1 MSGSFSSSQS
11 DHSFPSASGFG
22 FSKFLSISFLSSS
35 PKLSNCSSLYEEKEF
50 RKALKEE
57 AQKEINARQE
67 EWNWKNRH
75 RVRQDREFW
84 EERLDILPPM
94 GNVKM
99 QRIRRMRQYRNP
111 QLGIG
116 RNTYNPN
123 KSGQRRHITPKKYN
137 GVAVH
142 KRNYWS
148 RTTKDPQEEK

>member
-1 MSGSFSSSQS
+1 MKKLLSVLLGIVSAISITLIFSSC
-11 DHSFPSASGFG
+11 AV
-22 FSKFLSISFLSSS
+22 K
-35 PKLSNCSSLYEEKEF
+35 PKYLVEETL
-50 RKALKEE
+50 REE
-57 AQKEINARQE
+57 AQQEIDARQV

-75 RVRQDREFW
+75 RIRQQRDEW
-84 EERLDILPPM
+84 EERLELLPPIF
-94 GNVKM
+94 GNMKN

-123 KSGQRRHITPKKYN
+123 KSGQRKHITPKKYN

>member
-1 MSGSFSSSQS
+1 MK
-11 DHSFPSASGFG
+11 
-22 FSKFLSISFLSSS
+22 KFLSVLLGVIGALAITLIVSSCAVK
-35 PKLSNCSSLYEEKEF
+35 PKYLVEET
-50 RKALKEE
+50 LKEE

-75 RVRQDREFW
+75 RVRQEREFW
-84 EERLDILPPM
+84 EERLDILPPR

-123 KSGQRRHITPKKYN
+123 RSGQRRHITPKKYN

-142 KRNYWS
+142 RKNYWS
-148 RTTKDPQEEK
+148 KTTKDPKTDE

>member
-1 MSGSFSSSQS
+1 MR
-11 DHSFPSASGFG
+11 
-22 FSKFLSISFLSSS
+22 KFLSVLLGIVGAIAITLIFSSCAVK
-35 PKLSNCSSLYEEKEF
+35 PKYLVEETL
-50 RKALKEE
+50 REE
-57 AQKEINARQE
+57 AQREINARQE

-84 EERLDILPPM
+84 EERIDILPPR

-99 QRIRRMRQYRNP
+99 QQIRRMRQYRNP

-123 KSGQRRHITPKKYN
+123 KIGQRRHITPKKYN

-142 KRNYWS
+142 RKNYWS
-148 RTTKDPQEEK
+148 KTTIDPKTDE

>member
-1 MSGSFSSSQS
+1 MK
-11 DHSFPSASGFG
+11 
-22 FSKFLSISFLSSS
+22 KFLSVLLGIASAIAITLIVSSCAVK
-35 PKLSNCSSLYEEKEF
+35 PKYLVEET
-50 RKALKEE
+50 LKEE

-75 RVRQDREFW
+75 RVRQEREFW

-123 KSGQRRHITPKKYN
+123 RSGQRRHITPKKYN

-142 KRNYWS
+142 RKNYWS
-148 RTTKDPQEEK
+148 KTTIDPKTDE

>member
-1 MSGSFSSSQS
+1 MKKLLVLLLPVVFILSSCAIK
-11 DHSFPSASGFG
+11 P
-22 FSKFLSISFLSSS
+22 KFLV
-35 PKLSNCSSLYEEKEF
+35 EES
-50 RKALKEE
+50 LKEE
-57 AQKEINARQE
+57 AQREINARQE

-84 EERLDILPPM
+84 EERFDILPPR

-123 KSGQRRHITPKKYN
+123 KSGQRRHITPKRYN
-137 GVAVH
+137 GIAVH
-142 KRNYWS
+142 KKNYWS
-148 RTTKDPQEEK
+148 KTTKDPKTDK

>member
-1 MSGSFSSSQS
+1 MKKLLSVLLGIVSAISITLIFSSC
-11 DHSFPSASGFG
+11 AV
-22 FSKFLSISFLSSS
+22 K
-35 PKLSNCSSLYEEKEF
+35 PKYLVEETL
-50 RKALKEE
+50 REE
-57 AQKEINARQE
+57 AQQEIDARQV

-75 RVRQDREFW
+75 RIRQQRDEW
-84 EERLDILPPM
+84 EERLELLPPIF
-94 GNVKM
+94 GNMKN

-123 KSGQRRHITPKKYN
+123 KSRQRRHITPKKYN

>member
-1 MSGSFSSSQS
+1 MK
-11 DHSFPSASGFG
+11 
-22 FSKFLSISFLSSS
+22 KFLSVLLGIASAIAITLIVSSCAVK
-35 PKLSNCSSLYEEKEF
+35 PKYLVEET
-50 RKALKEE
+50 LKEE

-75 RVRQDREFW
+75 RVRQEREFW
-84 EERLDILPPM
+84 EERLDILPPR

-142 KRNYWS
+142 RKNYWS
-148 RTTKDPQEEK
+148 KTTKDPKTDE

>member
-1 MSGSFSSSQS
+1 MK
-11 DHSFPSASGFG
+11 
-22 FSKFLSISFLSSS
+22 KFLSVLLGIASAIAITLIVSSCAVK
-35 PKLSNCSSLYEEKEF
+35 PKYLVEET
-50 RKALKEE
+50 LKEE

-142 KRNYWS
+142 RKNYWS
-148 RTTKDPQEEK
+148 KTTIDPKTDE

>member
-1 MSGSFSSSQS
+1 MKGFLSVLLGIVSALAITLIFSSCAVK
-11 DHSFPSASGFG
+11 P
-22 FSKFLSISFLSSS
+22 KFLV
-35 PKLSNCSSLYEEKEF
+35 EES
-50 RKALKEE
+50 LKEE
-57 AQKEINARQE
+57 AQQEINARQE

-84 EERLDILPPM
+84 EERFGILPLR

-123 KSGQRRHITPKKYN
+123 RSGQRRHITPKKYN

-142 KRNYWS
+142 KKNYWS
-148 RTTKDPQEEK
+148 KTTKSPETDE

>member
-1 MSGSFSSSQS
+1 MK
-11 DHSFPSASGFG
+11 
-22 FSKFLSISFLSSS
+22 KFLSVLLGIASAIAITLIVSSCAVK
-35 PKLSNCSSLYEEKEF
+35 PKYLVEET
-50 RKALKEE
+50 LKEE

-75 RVRQDREFW
+75 RVRQEREFW

-123 KSGQRRHITPKKYN
+123 RSGQRRHITPKKYN

-142 KRNYWS
+142 RKNYWS
-148 RTTKDPQEEK
+148 KTTKDPKTDE

>member
-1 MSGSFSSSQS
+1 MK
-11 DHSFPSASGFG
+11 
-22 FSKFLSISFLSSS
+22 KFLSVLLGIVGALAITLIFSSCAVK
-35 PKLSNCSSLYEEKEF
+35 PKYLVEET
-50 RKALKEE
+50 LKEE

-75 RVRQDREFW
+75 RVRQEREFW

-123 KSGQRRHITPKKYN
+123 KSGQRKHITPKRYN
-137 GVAVH
+137 GIAVH

-148 RTTKDPQEEK
+148 KTTKDPQKDE

>member
-1 MSGSFSSSQS
+1 MR
-11 DHSFPSASGFG
+11 
-22 FSKFLSISFLSSS
+22 KFLSVLLGIVGAIAITLIFSSCAVK
-35 PKLSNCSSLYEEKEF
+35 PKYLVEETL
-50 RKALKEE
+50 REE
-57 AQKEINARQE
+57 AQREINARQE

-84 EERLDILPPM
+84 EERIDILPPR

-99 QRIRRMRQYRNP
+99 QQIRRMRQYRNP

-123 KSGQRRHITPKKYN
+123 KIGQRRHITPKKYN

-142 KRNYWS
+142 KKNYWS
-148 RTTKDPQEEK
+148 KTTKSPETDE

>member
-1 MSGSFSSSQS
+1 MK
-11 DHSFPSASGFG
+11 
-22 FSKFLSISFLSSS
+22 KFLSVLLGIVGALAITLIFSSCAVK
-35 PKLSNCSSLYEEKEF
+35 PKYLVEET
-50 RKALKEE
+50 LIEE
-57 AQKEINARQE
+57 ARKEINARQE

-123 KSGQRRHITPKKYN
+123 KSGQRRHITPKRYN

-142 KRNYWS
+142 RKNYWS
-148 RTTKDPQEEK
+148 KTTKDPKTDE

>member
-1 MSGSFSSSQS
+1 MK
-11 DHSFPSASGFG
+11 
-22 FSKFLSISFLSSS
+22 KFLSVLLGIASAIAITLIVSSCAVK
-35 PKLSNCSSLYEEKEF
+35 PKYLVEGT
-50 RKALKEE
+50 LKEK
-57 AQKEINARQE
+57 AQKEINTRQQ

-75 RVRQDREFW
+75 RVRQEREFW
-84 EERLDILPPM
+84 EERFDILPPM

-123 KSGQRRHITPKKYN
+123 KSGQRRHIIPKKYN

-142 KRNYWS
+142 RKNYWS
-148 RTTKDPQEEK
+148 KTTKDPKTDE

>member
-1 MSGSFSSSQS
+1 MK
-11 DHSFPSASGFG
+11 
-22 FSKFLSISFLSSS
+22 KFLSVLLGIASAIAITLIVSSCAVK
-35 PKLSNCSSLYEEKEF
+35 PKYLVEET
-50 RKALKEE
+50 LKEE

>member
-1 MSGSFSSSQS
+1 MK
-11 DHSFPSASGFG
+11 
-22 FSKFLSISFLSSS
+22 KFLSVLLGIVGALAITLIFSSCAVK
-35 PKLSNCSSLYEEKEF
+35 PKYLVEET
-50 RKALKEE
+50 LIEE
-57 AQKEINARQE
+57 ARKEINARQE

-123 KSGQRRHITPKKYN
+123 KSGQRKHITPKRYN

-142 KRNYWS
+142 RKNYWS
-148 RTTKDPQEEK
+148 KTTKDPKTDE

>member
-1 MSGSFSSSQS
+1 MR
-11 DHSFPSASGFG
+11 
-22 FSKFLSISFLSSS
+22 KFLSVLLGIVGAIAITLIFSSCAVK
-35 PKLSNCSSLYEEKEF
+35 PKYLVEET
-50 RKALKEE
+50 LKEE
-57 AQKEINARQE
+57 AQQEIDARQV

-75 RVRQDREFW
+75 RVRQEREFW
-84 EERLDILPPM
+84 EERLDILAPM

-123 KSGQRRHITPKKYN
+123 RSGQRRHITPKKYN

-142 KRNYWS
+142 RKNYWS
-148 RTTKDPQEEK
+148 KTTKDPKTDE